1 MKEVHFDSLIKSL
14 YGSLVQPNGFM
25 DFLMEL
31 SDCLNLFSGAI
42 AMFNK
47 EINAADIVWVKGLD
61 VQKAAEYL
69 ERYGERDG
77 LAQRLNK
84 ALPGELIVLGEQE
97 VEQGRLADP
106 ECMQAVNEL
115 GVYYAAASVLASDAC
130 WTTRLYFQ
138 RNQEQGE
145 FSLEEC
151 QLMKKILPHIQ
162 HAVQLYHIKLNN
174 DKQQLLS
181 EHLFDQI
188 LLPVILL
195 DEVGKVSHCNQQAKL
210 FISHHQHLNIVENSL
225 QWVNIRNTLQI
236 KQAAEKCLS
245 EQDTCILPLETDD
258 STPIVLTFVPLV
270 HKFCSNKSG
279 LAVFIYRQEQLPV
292 NQNILCELFNLSP
305 KEAQVCCELIGGSS
319 AVDIA
324 KTTHLSYETV
334 RTYIKRIMNKT
345 DTRRQSE
352 LVAKILASPACNII
366 SLHSSSSEIG

>member
-1 MKEVHFDSLIKSL
+1 
-14 YGSLVQPNGFM
+14 YGSLVQPHGFM
-25 DFLMEL
+25 DFITEL

-61 VQKAAEYL
+61 VQKTLEYS
-69 ERYGERDG
+69 ERYGLRDG

-97 VEQGRLADP
+97 LEQARLVDP
-106 ECMQAVNEL
+106 ECVQAVNEL
-115 GVYYAAASVLASDAC
+115 GVYYAAGVVLAYDAC
-130 WTTRLYFQ
+130 WTSRLYFQ

-174 DKQQLLS
+174 DKQRLLS

-210 FISHHQHLNIVENSL
+210 FISRHQHLNIVGNRL
-225 QWVNIRNTLQI
+225 QWVNIRNTRQI
-236 KQAAEKCLS
+236 KQAAEQCLS
-245 EQDTCILPLETDD
+245 EQGTCILPLEAVDCTA
-258 STPIVLTFVPLV
+258 IVLTFVPLV
-270 HKFCSNKSG
+270 NSKTSNKSG

-292 NQNILCELFNLSP
+292 NQKILSELYNLSS
-305 KEAQVCCELIGGSS
+305 KEAQVCCELIAGRSP
-319 AVDIA
+319 ADIA
-324 KTTHLSYETV
+324 ETVHLSYETV
-334 RTYIKRIMNKT
+334 RTYIKRVMKKAET
-345 DTRRQSE
+345 KRQSE

-366 SLHSSSSEIG
+366 SLHNISSEVD